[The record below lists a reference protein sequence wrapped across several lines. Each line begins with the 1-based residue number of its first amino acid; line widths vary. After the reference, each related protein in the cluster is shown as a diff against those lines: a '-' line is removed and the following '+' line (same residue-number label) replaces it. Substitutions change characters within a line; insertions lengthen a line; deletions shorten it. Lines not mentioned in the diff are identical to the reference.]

1 MNISGGGRVARYYV
15 ALSYSRD
22 NGILKQVPKN
32 LFDNNIKLD
41 KYTVRSNVNINL
53 TKTTELAVRV
63 SGTFD
68 SYQGPIDGGASMY
81 AKAIKASPVR
91 FPAFFA
97 PDKQNKTSKNV
108 LFGNYGRDANYLNP
122 YAEMARGYKEY
133 ENTVVLAQLEL
144 KQDFSFI
151 TQGLNGRLLGNV
163 SRESYY
169 DLYRAYVPFYYT
181 IGIYDK
187 ATDEYTLSAI
197 NPESG
202 TDYLGYTQGA
212 KTISSSIYMEAALS
226 YDRIFRDRHN
236 VSGLLSSRKG
246 GQVGERKHFAALSS
260 EKEPRPR
267 RSFHLWVRRP
277 IFHRVQ
283 LRLQWLGALRQEP
296 QVGLLPFIRTWM
308 GSVKRGILE
317 GRKTFKGSQFPQ
329 TEGFLRTGGQR

>member
-1 MNISGGGRVARYYV
+1 
-15 ALSYSRD
+15 
-22 NGILKQVPKN
+22 
-32 LFDNNIKLD
+32 
-41 KYTVRSNVNINL
+41 
-53 TKTTELAVRV
+53 
-63 SGTFD
+63 
-68 SYQGPIDGGASMY
+68 
-81 AKAIKASPVR
+81 
-91 FPAFFA
+91 
-97 PDKQNKTSKNV
+97 
-108 LFGNYGRDANYLNP
+108 
-122 YAEMARGYKEY
+122 MARGYKEY

-236 VSGLLSSRKG
+236 VS
-246 GQVGERKHFAALSS
+246 
-260 EKEPRPR
+260 
-267 RSFHLWVRRP
+267 
-277 IFHRVQ
+277 RVQ

>member
-1 MNISGGGRVARYYV
+1 
-15 ALSYSRD
+15 
-22 NGILKQVPKN
+22 
-32 LFDNNIKLD
+32 
-41 KYTVRSNVNINL
+41 
-53 TKTTELAVRV
+53 
-63 SGTFD
+63 
-68 SYQGPIDGGASMY
+68 
-81 AKAIKASPVR
+81 
-91 FPAFFA
+91 
-97 PDKQNKTSKNV
+97 
-108 LFGNYGRDANYLNP
+108 
-122 YAEMARGYKEY
+122 MARGYKEY

-236 VSGLLSSRKG
+236 VSGLLSSPQGRASRRTKALCSSLFREG
-246 GQVGERKHFAALSS
+246 TSASQVVSPMGTPTDISPSS
-260 EKEPRPR
+260 TSATMA
-267 RSFHLWVRRP
+267 RSASTR
-277 IFHRVQ
+277 
-283 LRLQWLGALRQEP
+283 A
-296 QVGLLPFIRTWM
+296 
-308 GSVKRGILE
+308 
-317 GRKTFKGSQFPQ
+317 
-329 TEGFLRTGGQR
+329 TGGASSLHSDLDG